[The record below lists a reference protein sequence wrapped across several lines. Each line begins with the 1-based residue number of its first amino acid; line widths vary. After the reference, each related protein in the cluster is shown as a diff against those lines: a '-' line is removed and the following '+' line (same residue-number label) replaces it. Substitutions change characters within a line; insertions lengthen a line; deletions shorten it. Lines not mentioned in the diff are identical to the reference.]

1 MYAGLIKALSLDG
14 VEEISDFHPSAV
26 DFSYHG
32 YGMAE
37 FILRG
42 EVYDTEDVRLN
53 VYSSDGRLQLML
65 TPHFDSGRCLLSLA
79 DMPHGVYVLQML
91 SSNPALRGSFVVRR

>member
-14 VEEISDFHPSAV
+14 VEEISDFHPLAV

-32 YGMAE
+32 CGMAE

-53 VYSSDGRLQLML
+53 VYSSDGRLQRML
-65 TPHFDSGRCLLSLA
+65 IPHFDSGRCLLSLA

-91 SSNPALRGSFVVRR
+91 SSNPAIRGSFVVRR